1 LEEYYDNS
9 KKKKKKK
16 EEEEERERERERD
29 IRNHMVGGAGGAGEA
44 RSRWNM
50 YIREEKESQ
59 RSKSQ

>member
-1 LEEYYDNS
+1 MEEYYDNS

-29 IRNHMVGGAGGAGEA
+29 IRNHMVGGAGGA

>member
-9 KKKKKKK
+9 KKK
-16 EEEEERERERERD
+16 EEEERRRRRRERERERD
-29 IRNHMVGGAGGAGEA
+29 IRNHMVGGAGGA